1 MDPYSGEIYAYGSYP
16 SYDANDYQAVGATE
30 PGRFV
35 DPLVSTVYEP
45 GSVFKMMTATA
56 ALGDGTVTLVD
67 EVQGRRH
74 APPRRRQDED
84 RQREPPGHGRHEV
97 QGRDRVLAQ
106 RRRRQGRAEAR
117 AHDGRGGAQA
127 VLDLDPPRVR
137 GEDRPR
143 RRPRGRR
150 PAARPGQD
158 AMAPDR
164 PRQRR
169 VRPGRR
175 GDPDAARAVVRG
187 DGQRRRAGAAA
198 PRQAGR
204 HRGGRAGVARPGDE
218 PEAVGH
224 AGQADAQRDRHGRL
238 LPRPDVRSRATT
250 SAARRARPRSGTPT
264 GRPGRSTS
272 STTRSSATSG
282 ARRATPTSSSRCASR
297 RGRRPSSAS
306 GSSRCR

>member
-1 MDPYSGEIYAYGSYP
+1 MPPATRSPTRRLVLQPGAPGEDLILTIDAGLQVAVEQELLATWIADRAKRVSAVVMDPYSGEIYAYGSYP

-56 ALGDGTVTLVD
+56 ALGDGTVTHGD

-74 APPRRRQDED
+74 APARRRQDED

-97 QGRDRVLAQ
+97 QGRDRLLAQ
-106 RRRRQGRAEAR
+106 RRRCQGRPEAR
-117 AHDGRGGAQA
+117 AHDRRGGAQA

-137 GEDRPR
+137 VQDRPR

-150 PAARPGQD
+150 PAARPGHDQV
-158 AMAPDR
+158 APDR

-175 GDPDAARAVVRG
+175 GDADAARAVVRG
-187 DGQRRRAGAAA
+187 DGQRRRARAAA

-204 HRGGRAGVARPGDE
+204 H
-218 PEAVGH
+218 
-224 AGQADAQRDRHGRL
+224 
-238 LPRPDVRSRATT
+238 
-250 SAARRARPRSGTPT
+250 
-264 GRPGRSTS
+264 PGRSS
-272 STTRSSATSG
+272 PW
-282 ARRATPTSSSRCASR
+282 RAA
-297 RGRRPSSAS
+297 G
-306 GSSRCR
+306 